1 MNAFSVILQDEP
13 IILIIRSSSLY
24 ELTQEEVKIL
34 SRCTNCKAI
43 VFEEFIIISSLF
55 GKDFDGLKFLTNGHS
70 VVFELTVLNGIM
82 LIKLDFVNE
91 KSNKYQQ
98 YTPCK
103 AIDFMLAN
111 NYQIYYFDDLTG
123 FWENKIY
130 LDKQLVYHC

>member
-13 IILIIRSSSLY
+13 IILIIRSSSLN
-24 ELTQEEVKIL
+24 ELNQEEVNIL

-43 VFEEFIIISSLF
+43 VFEEVIIISPLS
-55 GKDFDGLKFLTNGHS
+55 GKDFDGLKVFANGHS
-70 VVFELTVLNGIM
+70 VVFELTVLNGIA
-82 LIKLDFVNE
+82 LIKSDFVNE

-111 NYQIYYFDDLTG
+111 NYQIYYFDELTG
-123 FWENKIY
+123 FWENKFN
-130 LDKQLVYHC
+130 LDKQLVFHC